1 MPLANEDTNKN
12 IYFNVF
18 FPYMETVGTAAE

>member
-1 MPLANEDTNKN
+1 MLLANEDTYKN
-12 IYFNVF
+12 IHFNVF

>member
-12 IYFNVF
+12 IHFNVI